1 MSAEPLRAG
10 DPQRLGGYWLAGR
23 LGSGGQGV
31 VYEGYDEAAN
41 RVAVKVLHA
50 YLPGDHQLRRRFVRE
65 VTAAQRV
72 AAFCTARV
80 LDHDL
85 TGERP
90 YIVSEFVPG
99 PSMRRAVTE
108 AVTGDGLHRL
118 VVGMA
123 TALAAIHQAGVVHRD
138 LKPENVLLGPD
149 GPRVIDFGIA
159 RTVGLS
165 MTSTGELVGTPMYMA
180 PELFDGG
187 RVEPAADVFAW
198 GAMAYFVATGRDAF
212 AAPTTVAVIN
222 RLLTASIDLSHIP
235 EGLRELVA
243 AALAKDP
250 AERPTAQELLLHL
263 LGARASLS
271 DGARTAAA
279 VRPPSELAGT
289 PALGAVAENV
299 YAALT
304 ADAREVA
311 RQVLL
316 RLVDVHDTDESPRR
330 AALGELPDPA
340 AAEPVVA
347 ALEEAALIERGQDT
361 LAVRQAA
368 LLRAW
373 PRLHAWVSGDRDALR
388 RHRRLGEAARRW
400 LDGGRHAEDLLR
412 GTALRD
418 ALAWAADV
426 PSHLTLN
433 PAERAFLEESRAQ
446 SARQRRRRRLV
457 VTGLAGLLVVA
468 LTAGTLAWQQSLRG
482 DASER
487 DLAAERAQAAA
498 RNLALRA
505 DSLRKTDPER
515 AMLLSAAAY
524 RLAPVPEARA
534 AVFSSLA
541 QQEYRVL
548 KDPAPANT
556 TRTLT
561 PDGRRLV
568 SVGGGEVAVY
578 DVMSGKRETS
588 FRVGQVT
595 PFGGAAVNG
604 NTLALGLDEKVGLW
618 DLRTGKPLGG
628 GPLPGFDPPTELRFS
643 PGGGYLTAKDGGEPR
658 AALWSVATHRV
669 LAKDA
674 TRYAVGP
681 GDRFVM
687 IDKKTVALPGLGSW
701 TGLRLP
707 DVADAFTADGR
718 SAMAGG
724 KLWDIS
730 AGKPAEIE
738 VGKLI
743 DLYQASF
750 SADGAF
756 LATVSGVYNTTVTLW
771 RVRDG
776 AQLLRFTLSARVNEL
791 PRFSRDNRLLTL
803 LDETGQV
810 TVYDTAGLTGTIP
823 ATPAGAGTAE
833 LTPDGTLAVTAVGN
847 QVYTLAIPSLHEY
860 GATIEVPGDDA
871 INGALGVA
879 VSPDGKTV
887 VTSSDSTVGPLRFW
901 DARSGRALGTV
912 ELPQLGVGG
921 RPSFSPDGHFL
932 VVTYVQDN
940 DYFGHGAV
948 VVFDAHTRKQVFKR
962 ENVSTSAIPVFSADS
977 RYLTTGDPLGMTL
990 IDLTTKRVTSRT
1002 TPNRWLALS
1011 PSGDLAAAP
1020 SGTRTVA
1027 LWDTRTWQPTGR
1039 LFRVNGDVT
1048 AASISRDGSLLAV
1061 IYGAWVALFDLRTGA
1076 QLGTPWPTAI
1086 AHPTGYAAYIAET
1099 RTAFTPDGTH
1109 LRVIGPDG
1117 TYHDIPL
1124 NPSDALVGLCARA
1137 ARSLTRDEWHQDAP
1151 DLPYQPACP

>member
-1 MSAEPLRAG
+1 MSSEPLRAG
-10 DPQRLGGYWLAGR
+10 DPERLGGYWLAGR

-99 PSMRRAVTE
+99 PSMRRAITE
-108 AVTGDGLHRL
+108 PVTGDGLHRL

-187 RVEPAADVFAW
+187 QVEPAADVFAW
-198 GAMAYFVATGRDAF
+198 GAMAYFAATGRDAF

-222 RLLTASIDLSHIP
+222 RLLTASIDLTHIP

-243 AALAKDP
+243 AALGKEP
-250 AERPTAQELLLHL
+250 GERPTAQELLMHL
-263 LGARASLS
+263 LGTRASLS

-289 PALGAVAENV
+289 PPLGAVAERV

-304 ADAREVA
+304 ADGREVA

-347 ALEEAALIERGQDT
+347 ALEQAALIERGQDT

-373 PRLHAWVSGDRDALR
+373 PRLNAWVSGDRDALR

-426 PSHLTLN
+426 PSQLTLN
-433 PAERAFLEESRAQ
+433 PVERAFLEESRAQ
-446 SARQRRRRRLV
+446 SARQRGRRRLV

-468 LTAGTLAWQQSLRG
+468 LTAGAMAWQQSLRG

-487 DLAAERAQAAA
+487 DLALARTQAAA
-498 RNLALRA
+498 RNLALQA
-505 DSLRKTDPER
+505 DSLRKTDPVR

-541 QQEYRVL
+541 QQEYRVF
-548 KDPAPANT
+548 KDPALANT

-561 PDGRRLV
+561 PDGSRLI
-568 SVGGGEVAVY
+568 SAGGGKVAVY
-578 DVMSGKRETS
+578 DVLSGKRETS
-588 FRVGQVT
+588 FRVSQVT
-595 PFGGAAVNG
+595 PFGGAAVSG
-604 NTLALGLDEKVGLW
+604 NTLALGLDQKIALW
-618 DLRTGKPLGG
+618 DLRTGKALGEG
-628 GPLPGFDPPTELRFS
+628 ALPGFDPATVLRFS
-643 PGGGYLTAKDGGEPR
+643 PGSGYLTAFSGGGGPH
-658 AALWSVATHRV
+658 AALWSVATRRV

-674 TRYAVGP
+674 LWYAVGP

-687 IDKKTVALPGLGSW
+687 SGKKTVALPGLGTWS
-701 TGLRLP
+701 GLRIP
-707 DVADAFTADGR
+707 GVADAFTADGR
-718 SAMAGG
+718 YAVAAGR
-724 KLWDIS
+724 LWDVA
-730 AGKPAEIE
+730 AGKPTKISFDELHE
-738 VGKLI
+738 G
-743 DLYQASF
+743 DQASF

-756 LATVSGVYNTTVTLW
+756 LITTTGIDNTTVTLW

-776 AQLLRFTLSARVNEL
+776 ARLLRFTLSARVNEL
-791 PRFSRDNRLLTL
+791 PRFSRGNRLLTL
-803 LDETGQV
+803 LDDTGQV
-810 TVYDTAGLTGTIP
+810 TVYDIAQLTGTVLS
-823 ATPAGAGTAE
+823 TPPGAGTAQ
-833 LTPDGTLAVTAVGN
+833 LTADGTLAATAVAN
-847 QVYTLAIPSLHEY
+847 RVHTLTIPSLREH
-860 GATIEVPGDDA
+860 GTTIEVPRDEAANSD
-871 INGALGVA
+871 LGVA

-912 ELPQLGVGG
+912 ELPLLGASASH
-921 RPSFSPDGHFL
+921 SFSPDGRL
-932 VVTYVQDN
+932 LAVTYIQDN
-940 DYFGHGAV
+940 DYYAHGAV
-948 VVFDAHTRKQVFKR
+948 VVYDARTRKQLFR
-962 ENVSTSAIPVFSADS
+962 RSHLSTSTIALFSADS

-1002 TPNRWLALS
+1002 NPNRWLALS

-1061 IYGAWVALFDLRTGA
+1061 LYGDWVALFDLRTGT
-1076 QLGTPWPTAI
+1076 QLGMPWPAAV
-1086 AHPTGYAAYIAET
+1086 AHSTDYAPET
-1099 RTAFTPDGTH
+1099 RAAFTADGTH
-1109 LRVIGPDG
+1109 LRVIGHDG

-1124 NPSDALVGLCARA
+1124 NPSAVLAAVCTRA
-1137 ARSLTRDEWHQDAP
+1137 ARSLTREEWHQYAP